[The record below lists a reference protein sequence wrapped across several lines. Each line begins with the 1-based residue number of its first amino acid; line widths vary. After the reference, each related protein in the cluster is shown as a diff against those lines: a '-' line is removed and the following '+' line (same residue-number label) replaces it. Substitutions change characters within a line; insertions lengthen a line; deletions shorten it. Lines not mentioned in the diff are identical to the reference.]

1 MNIADPTSA
10 AYDHLASLADGSA
23 SETFK
28 VLYDSRL
35 YCVSEFSGYD
45 GIEVVDKVVGRSA
58 FLEGAVLAR
67 FRAMMIDQMNDDPT
81 DEAVDEL
88 LGGFGALL
96 NHPVYKH

>member
-1 MNIADPTSA
+1 MNIMDPTA
-10 AYDHLASLADGSA
+10 GAYEHLVPMGDGAA
-23 SETFK
+23 SETVK

-81 DEAVDEL
+81 DDAVDEL
-88 LGGFGALL
+88 LGGFDALL
-96 NHPVYKH
+96 NHPVYRH